1 MKKYLG
7 LCARLQ
13 LISYHFASCL
23 ILSADQIK
31 DEVVAPI
38 LVAGMVVEEERKLEI
53 ETEMGKV
60 VARLCQG
67 P

>member
-1 MKKYLG
+1 M
-7 LCARLQ
+7 
-13 LISYHFASCL
+13 
-23 ILSADQIK
+23 
-31 DEVVAPI
+31 

-60 VARLCQG
+60 VVRLCQG